1 MKTVLIIS
9 IAVVVSVVAVFAI
22 LIGIDRY
29 HLYSRE
35 QTIAEYNKEIEPF
48 EEHHDKMMESCRNLE
63 TPLLQQNCI
72 KKEQIEY
79 LEKIKNVHKKFGFP

>member
-1 MKTVLIIS
+1 MKTVIIIS

-22 LIGIDRY
+22 FIGIDRY

-48 EEHHDKMMESCRNLE
+48 EEHHDKMMERCRNLE

-72 KKEQIEY
+72 EKEQIEY